1 MTGKAETNG
10 VTKEMRICLEANRRG
25 RLSTGQWLDIV
36 TEPLTP
42 ALLLMLPAIV
52 VFGPRLLSLLRW
64 LPVIILLVIAL
75 IIVPLVFRARR
86 YARGALRFAVLE
98 TRSGLS
104 PRWMFWKRP
113 EFTASDGKTLRF
125 AKRLVSHMPLQRG
138 RAYLVYYLD
147 DPGGLVLLS
156 LVTADHPD
164 SERWRPSED
173 FKRRG
178 GVIVP

>member
-1 MTGKAETNG
+1 
-10 VTKEMRICLEANRRG
+10 MRLCLEANRHG

-52 VFGPRLLSLLRW
+52 VFGPRLLALLRW
-64 LPVIILLVIAL
+64 LPVILLLVVVL
-75 IIVPLVFRARR
+75 IIVPLIFRARR

-98 TRSGLS
+98 TRTGLP
-104 PRWMFWKRP
+104 PRWMFWKHP
-113 EFTASDGKTLRF
+113 VFTTQDGKTLRF

-138 RAYLVYYLD
+138 QTYLAYYLD

-156 LVTADHPD
+156 LAPANHPD
-164 SERWRPSED
+164 AEGWHPSEA
-173 FKRRG
+173 FKKRG
-178 GVIVP
+178 GVIVR